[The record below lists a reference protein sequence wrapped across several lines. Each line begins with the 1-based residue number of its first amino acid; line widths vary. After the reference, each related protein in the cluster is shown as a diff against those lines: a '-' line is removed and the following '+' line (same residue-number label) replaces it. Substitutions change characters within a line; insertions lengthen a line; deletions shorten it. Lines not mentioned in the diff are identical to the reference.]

1 MKTKYI
7 VYALGLA
14 LLSTSCNDFL
24 DEDPKGQLTPS
35 TFFSTQEE
43 LDMAT
48 YALYNKICMTK
59 PIPILP
65 FPVGRVTI

>member
-14 LLSTSCNDFL
+14 LLSTSCSDFL

-43 LDMAT
+43 LDMAN
-48 YALYNKICMTK
+48 LCLI
-59 PIPILP
+59 
-65 FPVGRVTI
+65 

>member
-24 DEDPKGQLTPS
+24 GRSEGTINS
-35 TFFSTQEE
+35 
-43 LDMAT
+43 LDV
-48 YALYNKICMTK
+48 L
-59 PIPILP
+59 LHS
-65 FPVGRVTI
+65 GRIGYGYLCFI